1 MSRERIGNGNDRRQ
15 PRNYRRQEWIP
26 RGSTPSIPPPPLDTT
41 NININT
47 PFASNSNLDANHHHP
62 PNNRSHNVSK
72 SHFIPSTRGRGSGV
86 VNHQHQQ
93 NMNIV
98 NANNSNRRKGESLL
112 PHLVQEIQDKLLKEM
127 GRAPTSIDLSA
138 QKNQGFN
145 WRCRGCQSVQLTS
158 SKDIRYL
165 CFYRNRQ
172 DPPSDLYLTPHSCG
186 EPCGRPLDK
195 DHRVG
200 NHDDDDRDDGRCSH
214 RCVVQCHPGPCPPC
228 KAFAPPRICPCGKK
242 TIPTRCSDQKSLLTC
257 GQHCGKPLM
266 CLRHCCSKTCHVGP
280 CDSCDVQ
287 IDASCFYK
295 KKIEVV
301 VCGDMAVKGRAN
313 VENDGIF
320 SCNSS
325 CGKPL
330 GCGNHVCKETC
341 HPGVCGDCELLPGR
355 ITSCHCGKSSLQ
367 EERHSCLD
375 PIPTCSKICDKILP
389 CGVTSLTLECF
400 NTTTTMT
407 DEFKCD
413 KPCGRKKNYGRHRC
427 SDKCCPLSNSKNTA
441 ATQGWD
447 PHLCSKPCEKK
458 LRCGQH
464 DCETLCHSGHC
475 TPCQETIFTDLTCA
489 CGRSSIPPPLPCGT
503 PPPSCQYPCSVPQP
517 CGHPS
522 SHSCHFGDCPPC
534 SVPIPKECI
543 GGHVVLRNIPCG
555 SKDIRCNK
563 LCGKT
568 RQCGMHTCLRTCH
581 PSPCDSSSSSSG
593 GSTFGV
599 KASCGQTCGAPR
611 RDCRHTCTSLCHP
624 HNTCPDVRCEFPV
637 TITCSCGRIT
647 ATVPCDAGG
656 SNNSG
661 YNVDTVLEASAIQK
675 LPVPLQPVEVNGKK
689 IPLGQRKITCGDEC
703 SKVKRKKVLADAFGV
718 DTNLEALHFGESSAV
733 SDMLGDLFRRD
744 PKWKRDAVRLIA
756 DRWKLSIRAAGWEP
770 KRFIVVHV
778 TPKSKAPSRIFG
790 TKGLNPLNLI
800 HPPSF
805 DPLVDVNPRLV
816 VALFDPPGDADV
828 SALVLRF
835 GGECELVWLN
845 DKNALA
851 VFSDP
856 ARAAT
861 AMRRLDHGSVY
872 HGAAVLSTNGT
883 SSTRVSS
890 NVWGGGASTTN
901 PWKKAVVQQD
911 HSDSWIVAQEW
922 VNPETSP
929 WKVKEGPLITT
940 SSANRWSIL
949 ESEVGS
955 SQESGKVL
963 ASNVLLEN
971 EPSSSST
978 SSSNAT
984 AALK

>member
-1 MSRERIGNGNDRRQ
+1 MFAAMMRDESIVDDKDTTAFVSLLFCNYHSLLNRASHLHSFIKGNDELVGREEQRGGGWVITNSARLASYPIDIARRTMMMTSGKAVKYKSSMDALSQIIKNEGAKSLFKGVGANILRAIVDKLQSIIFGNKYGSLKVIGPDCMKHKPAYVQKTLLLRFDIGILQISPPPTTSIQVVDMSRERIGNGNDRRQ
-15 PRNYRRQEWIP
+15 ARNYRRQEWIP
-26 RGSTPSIPPPPLDTT
+26 RGSTPSISPPPLDTT

-47 PFASNSNLDANHHHP
+47 PFA
-62 PNNRSHNVSK
+62 R
-72 SHFIPSTRGRGSGV
+72 
-86 VNHQHQQ
+86 
-93 NMNIV
+93 
-98 NANNSNRRKGESLL
+98 
-112 PHLVQEIQDKLLKEM
+112 
-127 GRAPTSIDLSA
+127 
-138 QKNQGFN
+138 
-145 WRCRGCQSVQLTS
+145 
-158 SKDIRYL
+158 
-165 CFYRNRQ
+165 
-172 DPPSDLYLTPHSCG
+172 
-186 EPCGRPLDK
+186 
-195 DHRVG
+195 
-200 NHDDDDRDDGRCSH
+200 H

-242 TIPTRCSDQKSLLTC
+242 TITTRCLDQKSLLTC
-257 GQHCGKPLM
+257 AQRCGKPLK

-287 IDASCFYK
+287 IDASCFCK
-295 KKIEVV
+295 KKIEV
-301 VCGDMAVKGRAN
+301 VCGDMAVKGHAN

-330 GCGNHVCKETC
+330 GSV
-341 HPGVCGDCELLPGR
+341 
-355 ITSCHCGKSSLQ
+355 
-367 EERHSCLD
+367 
-375 PIPTCSKICDKILP
+375 
-389 CGVTSLTLECF
+389 ECF
-400 NTTTTMT
+400 THHHHDWM
-407 DEFKCD
+407 K
-413 KPCGRKKNYGRHRC
+413 
-427 SDKCCPLSNSKNTA
+427 
-441 ATQGWD
+441 
-447 PHLCSKPCEKK
+447 
-458 LRCGQH
+458 QH
-464 DCETLCHSGHC
+464 IVPNVITLWAKIRIVWEPTLQLGFIALLKARDDFSQPEHVLWS
-475 TPCQETIFTDLTCA
+475 
-489 CGRSSIPPPLPCGT
+489 SSIPPPLPCGT

-563 LCGKT
+563 LCGKM

-581 PSPCDSSSSSSG
+581 PSPCDSSSSSSS

-611 RDCRHTCTSLCHP
+611 RDCKHTCTSLCHP

-661 YNVDTVLEASAIQK
+661 YNVDTVLEASAVQK

-689 IPLGQRKITCGDEC
+689 IPLGQRKLTCDDEC
-703 SKVKRKKVLADAFGV
+703 SKVERKKVLADAFGV

-744 PKWKRDAVRLIA
+744 PKWVLSVEEKCKMLVHVFCPMLKEKRDAVRLIA
-756 DRWKLSIRAAGWEP
+756 DRWKLSVHAAGWEP
-770 KRFIVVHV
+770 KWFIVVHV
-778 TPKSKAPSRIFG
+778 TPKSKAPSQILG
-790 TKGLNPLNLI
+790 AKGLNPSNLI
-800 HPPSF
+800 HLSSF
-805 DPLVDVNPRLV
+805 DPLVDVDPRLV
-816 VALFDPPGDADV
+816 VAWFDLPGDADV

-851 VFSDP
+851 VFSNP
-856 ARAAT
+856 ALAAT
-861 AMRRLDHGSVY
+861 ALRRLDHGSVY
-872 HGAAVLSTNGT
+872 HGVAVLSTNGT
-883 SSTRVSS
+883 SST
-890 NVWGGGASTTN
+890 G
-901 PWKKAVVQQD
+901 KAVVQQD
-911 HSDSWIVAQEW
+911 HSDSWSVAQEW

-963 ASNVLLEN
+963 ASNVLFEN

-978 SSSNAT
+978 SSSNAA
-984 AALK
+984 AALKQDDVVVED

>member
-47 PFASNSNLDANHHHP
+47 PFASNSNLDANHHYP

-112 PHLVQEIQDKLLKEM
+112 PHLVQEIQDKLLKGSIECM
-127 GRAPTSIDLSA
+127 ICYDMVRRTASIWSCSSCYSIFHLHCIKKWARAPTSIDLSA

-145 WRCRGCQSVQLTS
+145 WRCPGCQSVQLTS

-165 CFYRNRQ
+165 CFCGNRQ
-172 DPPSDLYLTPHSCG
+172 DPTSDLYLTPHSCG

-200 NHDDDDRDDGRCSH
+200 NHDDDDRDDGRCHH
-214 RCVVQCHPGPCPPC
+214 RCV
-228 KAFAPPRICPCGKK
+228 
-242 TIPTRCSDQKSLLTC
+242 
-257 GQHCGKPLM
+257 
-266 CLRHCCSKTCHVGP
+266 
-280 CDSCDVQ
+280 
-287 IDASCFYK
+287 IDASCFCK

-301 VCGDMAVKGRAN
+301 VCGDMAVKGHAN

-341 HPGVCGDCELLPGR
+341 HPGVCGDCELLPG
-355 ITSCHCGKSSLQ
+355 SCAPCRVMVTQKCSCGSTY
-367 EERHSCLD
+367 R
-375 PIPTCSKICDKILP
+375 T
-389 CGVTSLTLECF
+389 VECF

-407 DEFKCD
+407 DEAD
-413 KPCGRKKNYGRHRC
+413 T
-427 SDKCCPLSNSKNTA
+427 S
-441 ATQGWD
+441 
-447 PHLCSKPCEKK
+447 
-458 LRCGQH
+458 
-464 DCETLCHSGHC
+464 
-475 TPCQETIFTDLTCA
+475 
-489 CGRSSIPPPLPCGT
+489 
-503 PPPSCQYPCSVPQP
+503 
-517 CGHPS
+517 
-522 SHSCHFGDCPPC
+522 
-534 SVPIPKECI
+534 
-543 GGHVVLRNIPCG
+543 NIPCG
-555 SKDIRCNK
+555 SKDIQCNK
-563 LCGKT
+563 LYGKT

-689 IPLGQRKITCGDEC
+689 IPLGQRKLTCDDEC
-703 SKVKRKKVLADAFGV
+703 SKVERKKVLADAFGV

-744 PKWKRDAVRLIA
+744 PKWVLSVEERCKMLVLGRGRSGGTIKVHVFCPMLKEKRDAVRLIA
-756 DRWKLSIRAAGWEP
+756 DRWKLSIRDAGWEP
-770 KRFIVVHV
+770 KRFIMVHV
-778 TPKSKAPSRIFG
+778 TPKSKAPSRILG

-805 DPLVDVNPRLV
+805 DPLVDVDPMLV

-851 VFSDP
+851 MFSDL

-861 AMRRLDHGSVY
+861 DHGSVY

-883 SSTRVSS
+883 SSTGVSS

-901 PWKKAVVQQD
+901 PWKKGVVQQD

-949 ESEVGS
+949 ESDVGS
-955 SQESGKVL
+955 SQESGKLL
-963 ASNVLLEN
+963 ASNVLFEN

-978 SSSNAT
+978 SSSNAA
-984 AALK
+984 AALKQDDVVVED